1 MRPFNFSH
9 IKKSISEKNISPKW
23 IFYTQIKLFIT
34 SYVRCSLFAVR
45 CSLFAV
51 RCSLFAVRCS
61 LPHSKIRIFKDLCKF
76 LSEQFIMFF
85 LFFKSDKC
93 RKLSHIFQIF
103 RDFHPR
109 YKALLVYEVYPQY
122 EFYP

>member
-1 MRPFNFSH
+1 MCPFNFLH
-9 IKKSISEKNISPKW
+9 IKKSISEKNIPPKW

-109 YKALLVYEVYPQY
+109 YKALLAYEVYPQY

>member
-1 MRPFNFSH
+1 MRPSNFLH
-9 IKKSISEKNISPKW
+9 IKKSISEKNIPPKW
-23 IFYTQIKLFIT
+23 IFLYSNKVVYYKL
-34 SYVRCSLFAVR
+34 CSLFAVR

-61 LPHSKIRIFKDLCKF
+61 LPYSKIRIFKDLCNF
-76 LSEQFIMFF
+76 LSEQFIIFF

-109 YKALLVYEVYPQY
+109 YKALLAYEVYPQY